1 MARPGIAPPPTLP
14 AYRGG
19 CSLKKLFLSHFS
31 GDASEVFQL
40 ADELRLR
47 GIVPW
52 VDKQG
57 GFLVGDANADEAR
70 RAIQDDCMGCLL
82 YATPRVFDRPFIA
95 NVEMPAAIAQYSSDP
110 TYILFAVPRAL
121 TFAELEA
128 KSRSA
133 FGFNIADHHCIPVD
147 DAAFEPGLARVARE
161 VLEKVACGHHPRK
174 ADQVRLQFSTREV
187 LPSTDDELL
196 TIDGRCA
203 YRTHNPARWVNLVS
217 GLQDVKAVVA
227 KAHGRPSI
235 IVEGSKHITSA
246 FLFGR
251 VFQSFELAI
260 RQTPAEYWASMGPAT
275 APHVQVSEEP
285 RGSDALIV
293 TVASRFKNL
302 REDALLAANETQPS
316 LLEIRPACSPLELE
330 AATTR
335 GFVSTIYAEIDRV
348 VAKVRPSRIH
358 LFIAAPQAAAM
369 QLGQKF
375 AGMPPTY
382 VYDWNGASYEL
393 GRLVP
398 AGVL

>member
-1 MARPGIAPPPTLP
+1 MARPGIAPPATLP

-31 GDASEVFQL
+31 GDATEVFHL

-70 RAIQDDCMGCLL
+70 RAIRNDCLGCLL
-82 YATPRVFDRPFIA
+82 YATPKVFDRPFIA
-95 NVEMPAAIAQYSSDP
+95 AVEIPAAITQHRSDP

-121 TFAELEA
+121 RFAELEA
-128 KSRSA
+128 RSRSA
-133 FGFNIADHHCIPVD
+133 FGFNFADHHCIPVD
-147 DAAFEPGLARVARE
+147 DAALESGLARVARE

-174 ADQVRLQFSTREV
+174 ADQIRLQFSTREV

-196 TIDGRCA
+196 TIDGCSA
-203 YRTHNPARWVNLVS
+203 YGTQNPTRWVNLVS
-217 GLQDVKAVVA
+217 ALQDVKAVIA
-227 KAHGRPSI
+227 KVHGRPRI
-235 IVEGSKHITSA
+235 IVEGSKHNTSA

-260 RQTPAEYWASMGPAT
+260 RQTPTEYWASTGPAT
-275 APHVQVSEEP
+275 APHVQVAEEV

-302 REDALLAANETQPS
+302 REDAVLAANETQPS
-316 LLEIRPACSPLELE
+316 LLEFRPACSPLELE
-330 AATTR
+330 AYTTR
-335 GFVSTIYAEIDRV
+335 GFVSAIYAELDRV
-348 VAKVRPSRIH
+348 VAKVRPSRLH
-358 LFIAAPQAAAM
+358 LFMAAPQAVAM

-382 VYDWNGASYEL
+382 IYDWNGASYEP